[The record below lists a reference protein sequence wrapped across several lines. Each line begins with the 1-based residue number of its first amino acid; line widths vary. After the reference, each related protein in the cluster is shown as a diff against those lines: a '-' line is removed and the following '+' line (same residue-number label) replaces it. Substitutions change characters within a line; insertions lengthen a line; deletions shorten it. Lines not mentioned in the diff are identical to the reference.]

1 MVDRQFSQK
10 NGVAVIDIP
19 SSDSKWITSKVK
31 DVTEENGG
39 DTKDIGRL
47 VKVYDDMSIF
57 ERIILC
63 LAEFGG
69 TACLVFLGCL
79 GCTSNSAEQ
88 VSFTFGL
95 AIMIAVQIFGHISG
109 SHINPA
115 VTVAAAAL
123 GDFPLVNV
131 PIYFIGQILG
141 AVTGFGLVK
150 ALLTVPELCSPSPH
164 PSLSTFQVFLTEFL
178 LTLILIWVCC
188 GVWDSRN
195 STKHDSVPIR
205 LGLAVAG
212 LAMAGGSLTGANM
225 NPARSFGPAVL
236 NGTWKLHWVYW
247 IAPILAG
254 LVGAISYRIIF
265 GKESKTNE
273 TFPEQAST

>member
-1 MVDRQFSQK
+1 MVDRQNSQK
-10 NGVAVIDIP
+10 IGFAVIDIQ
-19 SSDSKWITSKVK
+19 SSDPKWITPK
-31 DVTEENGG
+31 DDDIEENV
-39 DTKDIGRL
+39 DNTKPGRL
-47 VKVYDDMSIF
+47 VKVYDNMSVL
-57 ERIILC
+57 ERLVLC
-63 LAEFGG
+63 LSEFGG

-88 VSFTFGL
+88 ISFTFGL

-131 PIYFIGQILG
+131 PIYFLGQILG
-141 AVTGFGLVK
+141 GVTGFGLVK
-150 ALLTVPELCSPSPH
+150 TLLTVPGLCSPSPNS
-164 PSLSTFQVFLTEFL
+164 SLSVFQVFLTEFL

-195 STKHDSVPIR
+195 ATKHDSISIR

-236 NGTWKLHWVYW
+236 NGTWNLHWVYW
-247 IAPILAG
+247 AAPILAG
-254 LVGAISYRIIF
+254 LVGAISYRIVF
-265 GKESKTNE
+265 GKESKSNE
-273 TFPEQAST
+273 TFPERPSS